1 MSQKSEATAAPA
13 AEIFFK
19 FLGWLVT
26 ILVPPALVLSAVRL
40 LLTPVYINI
49 EYRTPNFPP
58 DPYGFTRED
67 RLRWSWIALD
77 YLLNDEDITFL
88 GDLRFEDGTPVFNE
102 RELRHMEDVKEV
114 VQSSL
119 VVWYVS
125 LGGLLLFDVWAWRGK
140 WWEQFRLGMVRG
152 GNLTLILIGLTIAA
166 VLVGFS
172 LFFVFFHQVFF
183 ESGTWMFRFSDTLIR
198 LFPERFWRDTFLA
211 AGVLTL
217 AGGLLIRY
225 GFGRKMKTPPET
237 AA

>member
-1 MSQKSEATAAPA
+1 LTTNQNAGL
-13 AEIFFK
+13 FFNL
-19 FLGWLVT
+19 LGWLVT

-67 RLRWSWIALD
+67 RLYWSRIALD
-77 YLLNDEDITFL
+77 YLLNDEEISFL
-88 GDLRFEDGTPVFNE
+88 GELRFEDGSPVYNE
-102 RELRHMEDVKEV
+102 RELRHMVDVKEV

-119 VVWYVS
+119 IVWYAT
-125 LGGLLLFDVWAWRGK
+125 LGGLLLLDLWAWRGR

-152 GNLTLILIGLTIAA
+152 GNLTLILIGLAIAA

-172 LFFVFFHQVFF
+172 VFFIFFHQVFF

-211 AGVLTL
+211 VAALTL
-217 AGGLLIRY
+217 AGGLLIRV
-225 GFGRKMKTPPET
+225 GFREKKTPPET